1 MELHPP
7 TQTPLLLS
15 IRKDLQESTEFPLYE
30 ETHHTQATQVEDFE
44 SQ

>member
-30 ETHHTQATQVEDFE
+30 ETQATQVEDFE